1 MIRKLLL
8 GAALLGIGS
17 ANGNAGIPLGTE
29 PAVLSDDG
37 GWCWFES
44 PRIVLQGQRLIVG
57 SVAGG
62 AGDTER
68 RGDIEAVV
76 YDLQTR
82 TATVVQLHDKLGF
95 DDHASPAILA
105 RPDGRLLAVY
115 AAHDT
120 ENHFYYRLTD
130 STDPTAWRAEHTFVP
145 TASSRIT
152 YANLYT
158 LSAEH
163 NRIYNFYRGLDAS
176 FKPSY
181 AYSDDLGASWKSGNV
196 VIDFHSQQRHRP
208 YVVYASNGTDTIHLL
223 YTDAHP
229 RDFDNSLYHIMY
241 RDGTLLHTDGT
252 PIAPLTKGLANP
264 SDGTR
269 IFAGTPDRVAWCIDL
284 VLDAAGHP
292 VAVYS
297 VQMDSAGLPVG
308 QGGDDIRYRYA
319 RWDGK
324 AWQDYPLAFAGTRLY
339 PGEDDYSGLVAID
352 PFDPDTVYLSTNA
365 DPETGE
371 PLVSAADGLRHWE
384 IFRGVTSDSGASW
397 MFTPVTQNSTA
408 DNLRPIMPSTGD
420 GGRRALV
427 WLRGKYKAYTDFRQ
441 QVVALVWR
449 N

>member
-62 AGDTER
+62 AGGAER
-68 RGDIEAVV
+68 RGDIEAVA

-82 TATVVQLHDKLGF
+82 TASVVQLRDKLGF
-95 DDHASPAILA
+95 GDHDSPAILP
-105 RPDGRLLAVY
+105 RPDGR
-115 AAHDT
+115 
-120 ENHFYYRLTD
+120 
-130 STDPTAWRAEHTFVP
+130 
-145 TASSRIT
+145 
-152 YANLYT
+152 
-158 LSAEH
+158 
-163 NRIYNFYRGLDAS
+163 
-176 FKPSY
+176 
-181 AYSDDLGASWKSGNV
+181 
-196 VIDFHSQQRHRP
+196 
-208 YVVYASNGTDTIHLL
+208 
-223 YTDAHP
+223 
-229 RDFDNSLYHIMY
+229 
-241 RDGTLLHTDGT
+241 
-252 PIAPLTKGLANP
+252 
-264 SDGTR
+264 
-269 IFAGTPDRVAWCIDL
+269 
-284 VLDAAGHP
+284 P
-292 VAVYS
+292 VAVNS
-297 VQMDSAGLPVG
+297 VQMDSAGLPVS
-308 QGGDDIRYRYA
+308 QGGDDLRYRYA

-324 AWQDYPLAFAGTRLY
+324 AWKDYPLAFAGTRLY
-339 PGEDDYSGLVAID
+339 SGEDDYSGLVAID

-397 MFTPVTQNSTA
+397 MFTPITENSTA
-408 DNLRPIMPSTGD
+408 DNFRPIMPSTGD